1 MSGRAINA
9 IRIFVQPPTNNRHSQ
24 RLLKKPYEWR
34 YGFGITNW
42 MVCRSH
48 YSPFNT
54 GREMW
59 YFTAKKRMTTMN
71 KNVAMADN
79 ATLTC
84 KLIMTQ

>member
-1 MSGRAINA
+1 M
-9 IRIFVQPPTNNRHSQ
+9 IRIV
-24 RLLKKPYEWR
+24 
-34 YGFGITNW
+34 
-42 MVCRSH
+42 VRSH

-79 ATLTC
+79 ATLMC
-84 KLIMTQ
+84 KLIIIQ